1 MSQRTPTSSRE
12 SSPLWL
18 PDSVLT
24 SYTIALFCH
33 IVGVLLFVSG
43 IVLAGCALEVA
54 RRRDDPAE
62 IALILG
68 LARIGAVLVAAGT
81 IIVLGFGMWLVH
93 LGRFSYEGWVG
104 GALVLFAVALVLG
117 GIGGQQPKRGRQ
129 LATRLAADHAP
140 PSAELN
146 RLLND
151 PLTRLVN
158 YASALA
164 VVGILALM
172 VFKP

>member
-1 MSQRTPTSSRE
+1 M
-12 SSPLWL
+12 
-18 PDSVLT
+18 LT

-33 IVGVLLFVSG
+33 ILGVLLFVSG
-43 IVLAGCALEVA
+43 IVVAGCASEVA
-54 RRRDDPAE
+54 RRREDPAE
-62 IALILG
+62 ISLILG

-81 IIVLGFGMWLVH
+81 IIVFGFGMWLVD
-93 LGRFSYEGWVG
+93 LGGFSYGTGWVS

-117 GIGGQQPKRGRQ
+117 AIGGQQPKRGRR
-129 LATRLAADHAP
+129 LATRLASEHAP
-140 PSAELN
+140 PSAELR

-151 PLTRLVN
+151 PLTRVVN

-164 VVGILALM
+164 VLGILALM